1 MKYFDFDTAWEELFE
16 EGLPE
21 SFTFGELFDKMVEF
35 NHGVLPEEKDTVLD
49 RIAESLL
56 GTDEYF
62 LKGMG
67 DTGYAVSRRSFF
79 KGTLFKILP
88 DASEIRK
95 GILLCGARFVP
106 FVSPEIFA
114 DEYELVTSEKG
125 AKPFRTKTCTG
136 LFADYCKPYL
146 LLGKSETLDTLVAE
160 CDENYEEIRSV
171 KSLDRAKVKISAY
184 DIGAFYRK
192 HDFRI
197 GDGIIVKVLDWE
209 SGKFSLE
216 YCPGAKLPG
225 EEDKEKFLTSFE
237 DGIAETFK
245 IFGEYQPPCDQI
257 AYAYF
262 FASGN
267 TFDLRKTPA
276 LSLDEYPARMRDIA
290 VNRDDAEWFLMPVES
305 DDYEY
310 SNVDESF
317 EQPEEE
323 CSCGHHH
330 HHHHHEDG
338 EECSC
343 HDHHHGYSGI
353 KTELSEE
360 EKEEL
365 YAHEEGVA
373 DPRIPRHF
381 SLSKGRMDSLEGILD
396 DIHSPVPYVEIYG
409 MLLDFLANGGEDFKA
424 FFEILSGE
432 MGTEFVDEAQE
443 AAFLNFLEEVWE
455 DAVERFNPVHEN
467 TKMTLRSRV
476 LALTASHRAFASE
489 LLHKYKGK
497 VPKEIILEMKSIH
510 GRLMDTL
517 GVINAD
523 TSLPEGEEY
532 EQLELRIG
540 DLEDEWDDL
549 CSMEE

>member
-16 EGLPE
+16 DGLPE
-21 SFTFGELFDKMVEF
+21 SFTFGELFDKMVEL
-35 NHGVLPEEKDTVLD
+35 NNGVLPEEKDAVLD

-67 DTGYAVSRRSFF
+67 DTGYAVTRKSFF

-88 DASEIRK
+88 DAGEIKK

-114 DEYELVTSEKG
+114 DEYELVAAEKG
-125 AKPFRTKTCTG
+125 AKPFRIKSCTG

-171 KSLDRAKVKISAY
+171 KSLDRARVKISAY
-184 DIGAFYRK
+184 DLGAFYKK

-197 GDGIIVKVLDWE
+197 GDGIIVKVIDWE

-216 YCPGAKLPG
+216 YCPAAKLPQ
-225 EEDKEKFLTSFE
+225 EEEKEKFLTGFE
-237 DGIAETFK
+237 YGIAETFK

-262 FASGN
+262 FASEN
-267 TFDLRKTPA
+267 AFDLRKNPA
-276 LSLDEYPARMRDIA
+276 LALDEYPARMRDIA

-305 DDYEY
+305 DEYEY

-317 EQPEEE
+317 EQSEEE

-330 HHHHHEDG
+330 HHHEDG
-338 EECSC
+338 EECHC
-343 HDHHHGYSGI
+343 HDHHGHSGV
-353 KTELSEE
+353 KAELSEE

-365 YAHEEGVA
+365 YAHEEGVS

-409 MLLDFLANGGEDFKA
+409 ILLDFLANGGEDFKA
-424 FFEILSGE
+424 FYEILSGE
-432 MGTEFVDEAQE
+432 MGTQFVDEAQE

-455 DAVERFNPVHEN
+455 DAVP
-467 TKMTLRSRV
+467 
-476 LALTASHRAFASE
+476 
-489 LLHKYKGK
+489 
-497 VPKEIILEMKSIH
+497 
-510 GRLMDTL
+510 
-517 GVINAD
+517 
-523 TSLPEGEEY
+523 
-532 EQLELRIG
+532 
-540 DLEDEWDDL
+540 
-549 CSMEE
+549 

>member
-1 MKYFDFDTAWEELFE
+1 MKNFDFDTAWEELFE

-35 NHGVLPEEKDTVLD
+35 NHGVLPPEKDAVLD

-67 DTGYAVSRRSFF
+67 DAGYAVSRRSFF
-79 KGTLFKILP
+79 KNAVFRIIP
-88 DASEIRK
+88 DANEIRK
-95 GILLCGARFVP
+95 GFLLCGARFVP
-106 FVSPEIFA
+106 FVSPEVFA
-114 DEYELVTSEKG
+114 GEYELVSAEKG
-125 AKPFRTKTCTG
+125 AKVFKTKTCNG
-136 LFADYCKPYL
+136 LFADFCKPYL

-171 KSLDRAKVKISAY
+171 RSLDRARVSITAY
-184 DIGAFYRK
+184 DLGTFYKK

-197 GDGIIVKVLDWE
+197 GDGILVKIIDWE
-209 SGKFSLE
+209 CGKFSLQYSPASE
-216 YCPGAKLPG
+216 APQ
-225 EEDKEKFLTSFE
+225 EEEKEKFLTAFE

-245 IFGEYQPPCDQI
+245 IFGEYQLPCDQI

-262 FASGN
+262 FASENG
-267 TFDLRKTPA
+267 TFDLRKNPA

-290 VNRDDAEWFLMPVES
+290 VNRDDAEWFLMPVDS

-317 EQPEEE
+317 EEQEEK

-330 HHHHHEDG
+330 HHEGEDQCHCHEHHKHE
-338 EECSC
+338 
-343 HDHHHGYSGI
+343 YSGI
-353 KTELSEE
+353 KTELSDE

-365 YAHEEGVA
+365 YAHEEGIS

-409 MLLDFLANGGEDFKA
+409 MLLDFLANGGEDFKT
-424 FFEILSGE
+424 FFDVLSGE

-455 DAVERFNPVHEN
+455 DAVEKFNPVHEN
-467 TKMTLRSRV
+467 TKMGLRSRV
-476 LALTASHRAFASE
+476 LTLTASHRVFAAE
-489 LLHKYKGK
+489 LLHKHKGK
-497 VPKEIILEMKSIH
+497 VPKEIILKMKSIH

-523 TSLPEGEEY
+523 SSLPEEGEEF
-532 EQLELRIG
+532 ELLDLRIG